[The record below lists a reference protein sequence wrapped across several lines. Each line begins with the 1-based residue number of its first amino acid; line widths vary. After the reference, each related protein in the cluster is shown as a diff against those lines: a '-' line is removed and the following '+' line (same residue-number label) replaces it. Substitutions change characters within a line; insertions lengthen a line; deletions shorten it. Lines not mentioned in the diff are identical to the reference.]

1 MGQRAMC
8 YHLFLC
14 HLFYH
19 SSYCC
24 FPPLHVFYHRLSF
37 CSTSLSL
44 LITAVNCLPPFSLI
58 FDVILDLCYFPV
70 QCLLLS
76 IFLLVS
82 VIETGFVGLFVYG
95 LPCLIT
101 KCYARGYIC
110 SGLRPILNLIL
121 RDIFVH

>member
-8 YHLFLC
+8 NHLFLC

-19 SSYCC
+19 RSYCR
-24 FPPLHVFYHRLSF
+24 FPPLHVFYDRLGF

-44 LITAVNCLPPFSLI
+44 LITAVARLPPFSLI

-76 IFLLVS
+76 IFFLVS
-82 VIETGFVGLFVYG
+82 MVQASLVGFFVYR
-95 LPCLIT
+95 LPCLI
-101 KCYARGYIC
+101 
-110 SGLRPILNLIL
+110 
-121 RDIFVH
+121 

>member
-1 MGQRAMC
+1 MSQCTMC
-8 YHLFLC
+8 NHLFLC

-19 SSYCC
+19 SSYCR
-24 FPPLHVFYHRLSF
+24 FPPLHVFDHRLSF
-37 CSTSLSL
+37 CPTSLSL

-58 FDVILDLCYFPV
+58 FDVILDLCYLPV
-70 QCLLLS
+70 KCLLLS

-82 VIETGFVGLFVYG
+82 MIETGFVGLFVYR

-101 KCYARGYIC
+101 KRYTRGYIC
-110 SGLRPILNLIL
+110 SGLWPILIL